1 MKELTTFQIAA
12 VKRQF
17 KNSLPALKKI
27 ESIDKKIQELKEER
41 DIQQA
46 LLENGEAGIKM
57 LTGGYKSTDLIRCTY
72 ETVLNEDGT
81 PKMNGKYPQK
91 KQILTFEY
99 PVETVETCETCVVE
113 PIVVTPNI
121 DNID

>member
-1 MKELTTFQIAA
+1 MKELTAFQIAA

-17 KNSLPALKKI
+17 KNSLPTLKKI
-27 ESIDKKIQELKEER
+27 EAIDKKIEELQAER
-41 DIQQA
+41 NTCEA
-46 LLENGEAGIKM
+46 LLEAGEAGIKI
-57 LTGGYKSTDLIRCTY
+57 LTEGYKSTDLIKCTY

-99 PVETVETCETCVVE
+99 PVETVDTCETCVVNPSIE
-113 PIVVTPNI
+113 TINEIT
-121 DNID
+121 D

>member
-41 DIQQA
+41 DIQQWRSR
-46 LLENGEAGIKM
+46 
-57 LTGGYKSTDLIRCTY
+57 Y
-72 ETVLNEDGT
+72 
-81 PKMNGKYPQK
+81 
-91 KQILTFEY
+91 
-99 PVETVETCETCVVE
+99 
-113 PIVVTPNI
+113 
-121 DNID
+121 